1 MCKNKG
7 RAACSSSF
15 FKFLFLS
22 ITLLSFLHQIG
33 TQGDYSVMVIDPTD
47 DCTFY
52 YVNEYYTTTSSKG
65 WQTKI
70 AAFQLDNC
78 NVGAT
83 VHEEHPM
90 RSLFDVASQPFT

>member
-1 MCKNKG
+1 MCKDKA
-7 RAACSSSF
+7 RAACSPTF
-15 FKFLFLS
+15 FKFLFMS
-22 ITLLSFLHQIG
+22 ITLLYFDHQIG
-33 TQGDYSVMVIDPTD
+33 TQGDYSAMVIDPTN

-78 NVGAT
+78 NAD
-83 VHEEHPM
+83 
-90 RSLFDVASQPFT
+90 SSN